1 MAAGRKP
8 IPTHLQLVKGVSR
21 RDRLPVAEPKP
32 DVGMPEAP
40 VLSGKVARAAWRR
53 FGTLLLGMGV
63 LTKADGA
70 ALERLCECYA
80 EVEELSR
87 RIINHG
93 SPVYEAAMELG
104 SDGKPVPGTGTWKVH
119 PEWALRADADRRLKS
134 YLVEFG
140 LTPAT
145 RGKVG
150 AAPAGKAD
158 PVDGYFGERA

>member
-21 RDRLPVAEPKP
+21 RDRLPAAEPTP

-53 FGTLLLGMGV
+53 FGALLLGMGV

-80 EVEELSR
+80 EV
-87 RIINHG
+87 
-93 SPVYEAAMELG
+93 
-104 SDGKPVPGTGTWKVH
+104 
-119 PEWALRADADRRLKS
+119 
-134 YLVEFG
+134 
-140 LTPAT
+140 
-145 RGKVG
+145 
-150 AAPAGKAD
+150 
-158 PVDGYFGERA
+158 